1 VFKLRKL
8 VTGFIAS
15 WLLIASVCAAQ
26 TANSIGVDSYFG
38 IETASNSQSFKQ
50 SKLDSSY
57 SNLTSL
63 ALDRESFREFVRSV
77 PTRDVAPMP
86 LRAIPPK
93 NVNAYQG
100 IAVAER
106 ESAKLRPLQLK
117 ALKPKPQ
124 LLQPIIVDSQVQL
137 ASLDTPAIDKDG
149 TEEKSDSPEAT
160 ATATETGDKSEPKQ
174 PASAIEEVTE
184 DDLEKQ
190 IEAQKKLINE
200 NDSLDEPTKLAYQ
213 EQLNSAS
220 TWLQKAKTFRSSAE
234 ELQSKISDFDRDMAT
249 QKDELEK
256 MNSVRQ
262 IDPESTSEELQ
273 TQLQAKRTELQEAK
287 TRFATILSQIDE
299 REARIAQLPARQNS
313 AQDRLKTIEQSF
325 ASLANKPEDVTM
337 QLSILAL
344 ETQKLATKNEVD
356 ALKAEVQRQE
366 QVGKLLPVERD
377 VLSRNVNRLETEIAE
392 WENEFNIRR
401 AREIEAEQ
409 TKAKKMAREAIE
421 SNPAFAEL
429 ANRNKQLLEIWEKLT
444 KKLKDTREEKQK
456 VEDRNQDINK
466 NFDSLK
472 KKIEQGMTT
481 ANGMLLVEHRKDL
494 MQPMQ
499 SQVRIKEIT
508 KELQRVRNEKAT
520 LKDQRE
526 PLATTESFVADY
538 AKRNNRPEN
547 DTSGFN
553 EMVSK
558 LAVTQLEYLDR
569 LNGDYETY
577 RGLLFAISNEHSA
590 LIKQIRES
598 RDYID
603 ENAMWIQSS
612 QPTVLADFNKSKG
625 GLSRFFDLTQW
636 RQLAGTIK
644 ERIIGKPYESGIA
657 AVLLMGVFIFNRRLG
672 GQNA

>member
-1 VFKLRKL
+1 
-8 VTGFIAS
+8 
-15 WLLIASVCAAQ
+15 
-26 TANSIGVDSYFG
+26 
-38 IETASNSQSFKQ
+38 
-50 SKLDSSY
+50 
-57 SNLTSL
+57 
-63 ALDRESFREFVRSV
+63 
-77 PTRDVAPMP
+77 
-86 LRAIPPK
+86 
-93 NVNAYQG
+93 
-100 IAVAER
+100 
-106 ESAKLRPLQLK
+106 
-117 ALKPKPQ
+117 
-124 LLQPIIVDSQVQL
+124 
-137 ASLDTPAIDKDG
+137 
-149 TEEKSDSPEAT
+149 
-160 ATATETGDKSEPKQ
+160 
-174 PASAIEEVTE
+174 
-184 DDLEKQ
+184 
-190 IEAQKKLINE
+190 
-200 NDSLDEPTKLAYQ
+200 
-213 EQLNSAS
+213 
-220 TWLQKAKTFRSSAE
+220 
-234 ELQSKISDFDRDMAT
+234 MAT

-409 TKAKKMAREAIE
+409 TKAKRMAREAIE

-499 SQVRIKEIT
+499 SQVRINEIT
-508 KELQRVRNEKAT
+508 KELQRVQNEKAT

-598 RDYID
+598 REYID